1 MKNEC
6 RADWRGEGEEEIE
19 SEIEKE
25 VEIRRTREECQSER
39 ERKREDGG
47 GERLGEGVRESKRAM
62 EAKKGRDEEH
72 E

>member
-25 VEIRRTREECQSER
+25 VESRRTREECQSER

-47 GERLGEGVRESKRAM
+47 GRKIGGRSKRV
-62 EAKKGRDEEH
+62 EESYGGK
-72 E
+72 ERKRRRA